1 MDTSTSTY
9 QLIEKEIIPQLNF
22 GTQDVLSDKAAQT
35 KRLHDLDRAS
45 LLGNGYQGKVE
56 LTFKVASG
64 EILRVRTTIWQADKQ
79 FATIK
84 AGVTIPTSAILAV
97 EFF

>member
-1 MDTSTSTY
+1 MESSNSTY

-22 GTQDVLSDKAAQT
+22 KTEDVLSDKAAQT

-56 LTFKVASG
+56 ITFQVVSG
-64 EILRVRTTIWQADKQ
+64 DILRVRTTIWQADKQ

-84 AGVTIPTSAILAV
+84 AGVTLPTSSILSV